1 MNGIYLL
8 LGSNLGRREFYL
20 TGALDLIENRIGRI
34 KNASGTYKTQAWGV
48 KDQNWFLHQAV
59 EVETNLSPTD
69 LLSKINLIEN
79 EMGRVREERWR
90 ERIID
95 IDILYYHDLVFQDNN
110 LTIPHPGIPVRRFAL
125 TPLVEIASRFIH
137 PIEQKSQLQLLE
149 ECPDQLAV
157 ERLDQ
162 AAPSIGQG

>member
-1 MNGIYLL
+1 MMNGIYLL
-8 LGSNLGRREFYL
+8 LGSNLGRKQFNL
-20 TGALDLIENRIGRI
+20 TRALDLIENRIGRV
-34 KNASGTYKTQAWGV
+34 KNASGTYKTEAWGAE
-48 KDQNWFLHQAV
+48 DQNWFLNQAV

-79 EMGRVREERWR
+79 EMGRVRKERWR

-125 TPLVEIASRFIH
+125 MPLVEIASRFIH
-137 PIEQKSQLQLLE
+137 PIEQKSQLQLLQ

-157 ERLDQ
+157 ERFDQ
-162 AAPSIGQG
+162 AAPSIG